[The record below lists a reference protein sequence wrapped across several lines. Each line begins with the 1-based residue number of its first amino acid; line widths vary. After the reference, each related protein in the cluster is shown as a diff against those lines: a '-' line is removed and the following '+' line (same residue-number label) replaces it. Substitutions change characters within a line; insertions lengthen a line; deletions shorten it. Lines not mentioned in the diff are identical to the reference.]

1 MLQSV
6 FIYTFIILV
15 MLLLAIGVKKRSMS
29 CVNFSKCIVD
39 RGKFWY
45 PEVIFLILFFS
56 LMFGMRYNVGTDHLS
71 YLYAYLN
78 DSVEVSRFEPL
89 FRWITNYCVHLSI
102 HPVIYFSIWA
112 FVQITFFLLAFKN
125 ELYLLP
131 LLIFFLFF
139 NGEYFFWMNGIRQ
152 ALAMCIWVYSI
163 KYIYTKKIWRYI
175 LWCGVAFLFHKSA
188 IILILLYP
196 ILKEGKGVFKNI
208 PLQLILFVSV
218 IVIRNMFEPFILNFV
233 NLIEAF
239 KTLLG
244 GYESYTMDAMLE
256 ETKGEVEG
264 TGLAFIFKTIVWIMI
279 VLYSN
284 RIKSFYNSKKINIFY
299 FLFFIGILFEY
310 AIPSGA
316 VALTRPFRYLY
327 VFKTVMLA
335 YFVYY
340 LLQDKTHKYNKL
352 LAYLIIVAFIGIFYL
367 NQINLPEDN
376 CSWFRFYFQE
386 M

>member
-6 FIYTFIILV
+6 FVYTCIILI
-15 MLLLAIGVKKRSMS
+15 MLLLAVSVKKRSMH
-29 CVNFSKCIVD
+29 CVDFLEHIGYRN
-39 RGKFWY
+39 RFWY

-71 YLYAYLN
+71 YLYAYLDN
-78 DSVEVSRFEPL
+78 SVEILRFEPL
-89 FRWITNYCVHLSI
+89 FRYITSCCIHLNI
-102 HPVIYFSIWA
+102 HPIIYFSIWA

-131 LLIFFLFF
+131 LLVFFLFF
-139 NGEYFFWMNGIRQ
+139 NGEYLFWMNGIRQ

-163 KYIYTKKIWRYI
+163 KYIYIKKVWRYI

-196 ILKEGKGVFKNI
+196 ILKNGKGVLKNI
-208 PLQLILFVSV
+208 PLQLILFISA
-218 IVIRNMFEPFILNFV
+218 IVIRNVFESFILNIV
-233 NLIEAF
+233 GLIEMF
-239 KTLLG
+239 KIIVG
-244 GYESYTMDAMLE
+244 GYESYAIDLMLE
-256 ETKGEVEG
+256 ETKGELEG
-264 TGLAFIFKTIVWIMI
+264 TGLAFIAKTIVWIMI

-284 RIKSFYNSKKINIFY
+284 RIKLFYNSKKINIFY

-316 VALTRPFRYLY
+316 IVLTRPFRYLY
-327 VFKTVMLA
+327 IFKTVMLA

-340 LLQDKTHKYNKL
+340 LLRDKTYGYNKL
-352 LAYLIIVAFIGIFYL
+352 LAYLIIIVFIGIFYL
-367 NQINLPEDN
+367 NQINLPENN